1 MPQAINDL
9 KSQFQEAVKTKIE
22 HSGVDRVVIFID
34 DLDRLHPGKAV
45 ELLEVLK
52 LFLDCDNCV
61 FVLAIDY
68 AVVSQGVKQKYGELI
83 GEEKGKSFFDKI
95 IQVPLKMLVAQ
106 YNVHSYVTNSL
117 QSMGITLSVSENKL

>member
-1 MPQAINDL
+1 M
-9 KSQFQEAVKTKIE
+9 
-22 HSGVDRVVIFID
+22 
-34 DLDRLHPGKAV
+34 
-45 ELLEVLK
+45 LK

-95 IQVPLKMLVAQ
+95 IQVPFKMPVAQ
-106 YNVHSYVTNSL
+106 YDVKNYVTASL
-117 QSMGITLSVSENKL
+117 QALGIAVSDVEAEAYVKLNTCGFWLNNKTVHADSRDEIIQYFVSILPSISKEIEEVLRG